1 MTDEEFEKLEHEY
14 QLGYS
19 KWGQKLKDAEKKWRK
34 LHPPV
39 YYAFEYPVP
48 YLRREIFDIIF
59 SDMSDEQKKIELERV
74 LPSNQHYL

>member
-39 YYAFEYPVP
+39 YYDI
-48 YLRREIFDIIF
+48 YLYEGFL
-59 SDMSDEQKKIELERV
+59 SVTLLKV
-74 LPSNQHYL
+74 